1 MKSLRL
7 IVFSALVL
15 ILSLA
20 ALPAGGQTP
29 PLAANGAQLTV
40 IANIETAGLVL
51 GGRPL
56 DSSAQVVYRKSG
68 ESQWK
73 NAQPLVHIPD
83 GRLVGSLFGLSAAS
97 AYEGKVS
104 DGAQEVSGA
113 FTTQPTDLVFTL
125 TKIIYVNSA
134 ARAAGDGSSAAPFK
148 TIQEGINHATART
161 QVLVADGV
169 YRESLSFP
177 ASGAP
182 NAWIQVK
189 AAGSGALLDG
199 AESLAGA
206 AWKSQGNKVW
216 FIKLGRFI
224 SYLGRDN
231 GRFYNYDTL
240 ADLKKSSGHN
250 KVQMREGWFYDSKT
264 GRLYVRSIDDPGKHT
279 WQAPLLSHV
288 FDINKRDWIWIEG
301 FEMRYY
307 GARYSGC
314 GVCATNASHI
324 VIRRNKIHHMQ
335 LGIFINWDGNE
346 TQGNDTRI
354 ESNLIFDPP
363 VNEWPWNA
371 VKATSMEG
379 TGIVLRGHIGAIV
392 RNNEIHHFFNGI
404 YTGTSAAM
412 NNPDFAFDADIYNN
426 SIHHISDDALEPE
439 GACVNQRFR
448 NNRIDT
454 TLVGISIAPVT
465 QGPVWVMRLLVSN
478 FSSTSIKWSRNSQ
491 GKVFFYHNTFYSN
504 QPGLNAMSMITLAKN
519 TVMRNNIFQGAG
531 YAFEEAFTG
540 SSSNDWTNDNWY
552 TVRGAQAPHF
562 KWENKNYQTMAELC
576 AATQLEC
583 AGWETP
589 PGLTNPM
596 AGDFSLQPASAN
608 IDRGVLLFGINDVFS
623 GSAPDVGAIEFG
635 VTRFY
640 LPSHCIHLPFA
651 SLD

>member
-1 MKSLRL
+1 MKFLRPIIFSLL
-7 IVFSALVL
+7 ALML
-15 ILSLA
+15 TLA

-29 PLAANGAQLTV
+29 PLSANGAQLTV

-56 DSSAQVVYRKSG
+56 ASSAQVVYRKSG
-68 ESQWK
+68 ETQWK

-97 AYEGKVS
+97 TYEVKVS
-104 DGAQEVSGA
+104 DGAQEVSAA
-113 FTTQPTDLVFTL
+113 FSTQPADLTFTPQRV
-125 TKIIYVNSA
+125 IYVDDSA
-134 ARAAGDGSSAAPFK
+134 APQGDGSSAAPFQ
-148 TIQEGINHATART
+148 TIQAGINHASAGT
-161 QVLVADGV
+161 QILVADGV

-189 AAGSGALLDG
+189 AAGSGALLEG

-206 AWKSQGNKVW
+206 SWKSQGNKVW
-216 FIKLGRFI
+216 YIRLGRFI

-231 GRFYNYDTL
+231 GRFYNYDSL
-240 ADLKKSSGHN
+240 ADLKKASGHN

-264 GRLYVRSIDDPGKHT
+264 GRLYVRSVDEPGKHS

-363 VNEWPWNA
+363 VNEWPWKA

-412 NNPDFAFDADIYNN
+412 NNPNFAFDADIYNN
-426 SIHHISDDALEPE
+426 NIHHISDDALEPE

-454 TLVGISIAPVT
+454 TLIGVSIAPVT
-465 QGPVWVMRLLVSN
+465 QGPLWVMRSVISN
-478 FSSTSIKWSRNSQ
+478 FSGSSIKWSRAPQ
-491 GKVFFYHNTFYSN
+491 GRVFFYHNTFYTA
-504 QPGLNAMSMITLAKN
+504 QPGVSAMSLITLAKN
-519 TVMRNNIFQGAG
+519 SVMRNNIFQGNG
-531 YAFEEAFTG
+531 YAFDAPVIG
-540 SSSNDWTNDNWY
+540 SSGNDWNFDNWY
-552 TVRGAQAPHF
+552 TTRGAQSPHF
-562 KWENKNYQTMAELC
+562 RWEKKNYAALTDVC
-576 AATQLEC
+576 AATGLEC
-583 AGWETP
+583 SGWETP
-589 PGLTNPM
+589 PGLSNPS
-596 AGDFSLQPASAN
+596 AGNFSLAAGSAN
-608 IDRGVLLFGINDVFS
+608 IDRGERLPNINDDFAGKAPDLGALESV
-623 GSAPDVGAIEFG
+623 SAP
-635 VTRFY
+635 
-640 LPSHCIHLPFA
+640 
-651 SLD
+651 

>member
-97 AYEGKVS
+97 AYEVKVS

-199 AESLAGA
+199 AESLRARP
-206 AWKSQGNKVW
+206 GN
-216 FIKLGRFI
+216 R
-224 SYLGRDN
+224 RA
-231 GRFYNYDTL
+231 T
-240 ADLKKSSGHN
+240 
-250 KVQMREGWFYDSKT
+250 
-264 GRLYVRSIDDPGKHT
+264 RS
-279 WQAPLLSHV
+279 
-288 FDINKRDWIWIEG
+288 
-301 FEMRYY
+301 
-307 GARYSGC
+307 
-314 GVCATNASHI
+314 
-324 VIRRNKIHHMQ
+324 
-335 LGIFINWDGNE
+335 
-346 TQGNDTRI
+346 
-354 ESNLIFDPP
+354 
-363 VNEWPWNA
+363 
-371 VKATSMEG
+371 
-379 TGIVLRGHIGAIV
+379 
-392 RNNEIHHFFNGI
+392 
-404 YTGTSAAM
+404 
-412 NNPDFAFDADIYNN
+412 
-426 SIHHISDDALEPE
+426 
-439 GACVNQRFR
+439 
-448 NNRIDT
+448 
-454 TLVGISIAPVT
+454 
-465 QGPVWVMRLLVSN
+465 
-478 FSSTSIKWSRNSQ
+478 
-491 GKVFFYHNTFYSN
+491 
-504 QPGLNAMSMITLAKN
+504 
-519 TVMRNNIFQGAG
+519 
-531 YAFEEAFTG
+531 G
-540 SSSNDWTNDNWY
+540 SSNWGGSS
-552 TVRGAQAPHF
+552 VI
-562 KWENKNYQTMAELC
+562 WD
-576 AATQLEC
+576 AT
-583 AGWETP
+583 T
-589 PGLTNPM
+589 
-596 AGDFSLQPASAN
+596 
-608 IDRGVLLFGINDVFS
+608 GVFTITI
-623 GSAPDVGAIEFG
+623 PWRI
-635 VTRFY
+635 
-640 LPSHCIHLPFA
+640 
-651 SLD
+651 